1 MHYLQ
6 IITRTISFL
15 SYTHSVGSYSQVMEK
30 PGKLMFLM
38 ALQDMARTEP
48 DLTGSRALA
57 TDYLMLSC
65 LSVE

>member
-1 MHYLQ
+1 
-6 IITRTISFL
+6 
-15 SYTHSVGSYSQVMEK
+15 
-30 PGKLMFLM
+30 M

-65 LSVE
+65 LSVEQLHCLRAEQFP

>member
-30 PGKLMFLM
+30 PGKLMFL
-38 ALQDMARTEP
+38 RSH
-48 DLTGSRALA
+48 GLA
-57 TDYLMLSC
+57 GYG
-65 LSVE
+65 